1 MNRMPQKGSGS
12 GSGGNVSYGES
23 GGGHGTIQ
31 SSYGGSWD
39 VDCSFIW
46 SAKLTYEKVEDMDV
60 TIVTKA
66 EIGVD
71 RVQLSCAGIPSGTKR
86 SGTYYEPFSLYG
98 IVGGSKDFTL
108 ESSSGLMDFDCSM
121 DSLSQELK
129 VTITRYDSEG
139 EKRFSTIKKENIV
152 INIVMTF
159 FVSCYNEK
167 PEIRLVSCN
176 IS

>member
-1 MNRMPQKGSGS
+1 M
-12 GSGGNVSYGES
+12 
-23 GGGHGTIQ
+23 
-31 SSYGGSWD
+31 
-39 VDCSFIW
+39 
-46 SAKLTYEKVEDMDV
+46 DMDV

-71 RVQLSCAGIPSGTKR
+71 KVQLSCAGIPSGTKR

-139 EKRFSTIKKENIV
+139 EKKFSTIKKENIV